1 MRVSKYPMIISF
13 SLFFLNTSAQNSDLL
28 SGKIVDEENKSMP
41 YVNLKIGSSIASM
54 TNADGDFSLRIPA
67 GTTGQLII
75 SYIGYQTL
83 YTPIQQLT
91 NPITIKM
98 KSVVSQLQEV
108 KISALNGEAIIRKA
122 MRNITQNYPVTAF
135 ESTGFYR
142 EIARIDDNYLSF
154 AEASLQI
161 LNPGYQRVKEKNRI
175 IINKER
181 NLKKVGDRI
190 VENSF
195 HAAVE
200 GVPYIVLA
208 NDLLK
213 NPGSIFGE
221 RYISRYNYTIA
232 GYTAVDG
239 EEAYIIKFDQKTGVK
254 EALYQ
259 GSVIVIK
266 KSFAVASIEISYSD
280 KGRRFAKSD
289 ISFVQRPL
297 LMLLGY
303 HFQKTNELLSLRYT
317 MNGDKWYPYFYKIA
331 TTHQVEA
338 KKQKIAGELLVS
350 AELFVRPE
358 SAVKSN
364 FSKKNIMPEN
374 YSFQHG
380 VERYADQ
387 YWKDFDYIKPDHN
400 FKGLIDK
407 QAPGKDK

>member
-1 MRVSKYPMIISF
+1 MRVFKSSLIISF
-13 SLFFLNTSAQNSDLL
+13 SLFFLTANAQNSDQF
-28 SGKIVDEENKSMP
+28 SGKIVDETNQSMP
-41 YVNLKIGSSIASM
+41 YVSLKIGSSISSM
-54 TNADGDFSLRIPA
+54 TNPDGDFSLRIPI
-67 GTTGQLII
+67 GTTGQITV
-75 SYIGYQTL
+75 SCIGYQTL
-83 YTPIQQLT
+83 YIPIQQLS
-91 NPITIKM
+91 NPVTIKM
-98 KSVVSQLQEV
+98 KSAVSQLQEV

-142 EIARIDDNYLSF
+142 EVAKIDENYLSF

-161 LNPGYQRVKEKNRI
+161 LNPGYQHNKEKDRI

-181 NLKKVGDRI
+181 NLKRVGDRA
-190 VENSF
+190 VDNPF
-195 HAAVE
+195 HAAVK
-200 GVPYIVLA
+200 GVPYVVLA

-221 RYISRYNYTIA
+221 RYISKYNYTIS

-239 EEAYIIKFDQKTGVK
+239 EEAYIIKFDQKTGIN

-266 KSFAVASIEISYSD
+266 KSFAIASIEISYSD

-289 ISFVQRPL
+289 IAFLQRPL

-303 HFQKTNELLSLRYT
+303 HFQKTNEMLSLRYT

-338 KKQKIAGELLVS
+338 KRQKIAGELLVS
-350 AELFVRPE
+350 AELFIRPVP
-358 SAVKSN
+358 AVKSD

-374 YSFQHG
+374 YSFQQG
-380 VERYADQ
+380 VERYTDQ
-387 YWKDFDYIKPDHN
+387 YWKEFDYIKPEHTLKD
-400 FKGLIDK
+400 LVDK
-407 QAPGKDK
+407 QAAGKD